1 MLTKLDEL
9 KSLTFKLAVNHKIH
23 AVTGDFFFFFFGW
36 WGLGGGARREQG
48 PPVFGESA
56 ACPVQSVSFSGCSR
70 IELFLAIGQYACQTV
85 MYIAQF
91 IFIFANRP
99 TWVMHKT

>member
-9 KSLTFKLAVNHKIH
+9 KSLHFELATNHKVH
-23 AVTGDFFFFFFGW
+23 AVTGDFFFFFWLAG
-36 WGLGGGARREQG
+36 GLGGGARREQG
-48 PPVFGESA
+48 HPVFGESA
-56 ACPVQSVSFSGCSR
+56 ACPVQSVSFSRCSR
-70 IELFLAIGQYACQTV
+70 IELLLAIGQCACQTV
-85 MYIAQF
+85 MYIAQL